1 MTWHKRWRTP
11 PPSCRSGL
19 PRIHGSTPSTPAC
32 VVCLSTRRLLPHTS
46 YDSATAPVLLR
57 LPQEGGGP
65 VHRPRTIACSLYR
78 LHPSGVHSL
87 PFLRYFVGRICSAM
101 WPWWAELRPE
111 NVCTSNSLFAPSS
124 PGSGHSNREPTRQ
137 GQVIGQLRP
146 HTNNS

>member
-1 MTWHKRWRTP
+1 MTWHKRWRAP

-19 PRIHGSTPSTPAC
+19 PRIHGSTPAC
-32 VVCLSTRRLLPHTS
+32 VVCLSTSRLLPHTR

-78 LHPSGVHSL
+78 LHPSVHSL
-87 PFLRYFVGRICSAM
+87 PGLLCWGDLFRHVAVVGGTTATQCVHVELPLCSAC
-101 WPWWAELRPE
+101 PR
-111 NVCTSNSLFAPSS
+111 S
-124 PGSGHSNREPTRQ
+124 PGSGHSNRERTRR